1 MKFSFPS
8 FWKNA
13 SSRRKRIY
21 SFLFILLLVIIV
33 TIIGVLIPTTPQQD
47 QEITNQ
53 VNQTVIN
60 GKDAG
65 TLASS
70 IFINNFS
77 LCLLM
82 FLPLVG
88 SLIGLAIMLNTGYVI
103 GAELRY
109 QLSQPNAAASASSVT
124 PSNAFLILAL
134 AAVTFICEYVSYSI
148 GISESI
154 WLFRRLTQKRWMELK
169 YTAILIGITAILL
182 TTGALVEAY
191 ALGLA

>member
-1 MKFSFPS
+1 MKFGLPS
-8 FWKNA
+8 FWMNI

-21 SFLFILLLVIIV
+21 SFLFILFLVVIV
-33 TIIGVLIPTTPQQD
+33 TVIGALVPTTPQQAQD
-47 QEITNQ
+47 ITNQ

-60 GKDAG
+60 GKDNG
-65 TLASS
+65 TLAPS

-88 SLIGLAIMLNTGYVI
+88 SLIGLAIMANTGYVI

-109 QLSQPNAAASASSVT
+109 QLSQPNTAASTSSVT

-169 YTAILIGITAILL
+169 YTGILIGITAILL
-182 TTGALVEAY
+182 TAGALAEAY
-191 ALGLA
+191 AIGLA